1 METKIIKHLLK
12 ESRSTDLK
20 VTSIMSTANFFND
33 LLDSEGSLEDENI
46 IKECLERFDQ
56 DGDGDLNLREF
67 SALAEELFV
76 NADGQAYNLSIR
88 MCAEIFY
95 AFDSD
100 HDGKISFEE
109 FEAMWNKFILPVIKP
124 TAALI
129 AIDVQNDFI
138 DGSLAIRNCPAG
150 QEGKDVVP
158 VINNLLET
166 VPFEYVFYTF
176 DWHPEDHVSFI
187 DNVHLR
193 NFHESSLVP
202 QEEAKVFDTVI
213 FEGPPPIEQKLWPR
227 HCVQES
233 WGSEL
238 HSELHIAENAIFIYK
253 GTCSDIDSYS
263 AFWDN
268 QKLSQ
273 TNLSNELNS
282 RGVTD
287 VFVCGLATDYCVGY
301 TALHALE
308 HGYRT
313 ILIEDACRGVD
324 CIDIEK
330 MKEKLISNHGA
341 VTTSENVKNMAF
353 GRDRKPELGYR
364 TAMLTLTEE

>member
-1 METKIIKHLLK
+1 
-12 ESRSTDLK
+12 
-20 VTSIMSTANFFND
+20 MSTANFFND
-33 LLDSEGSLEDENI
+33 ILDSDTSLEDENL

-56 DGDGDLNLREF
+56 DGDGDLNLKEF
-67 SALAEELFV
+67 NALAEELFV
-76 NADGQAYNLSIR
+76 NADGEPYKLPVR
-88 MCAEIFY
+88 MCAEIFFV
-95 AFDSD
+95 FDSD
-100 HDGKISFEE
+100 HDGKISLEE

-124 TAALI
+124 KAALI

-138 DGSLAIRNCPAG
+138 DGSLAIRNCPAN
-150 QEGKDVVP
+150 QDGKDVVP

-166 VPFEYVFYTF
+166 VPFEYVFYTY

-193 NFHESSLVP
+193 NFHEDSLVA
-202 QEEAKVFDTVI
+202 QEDAKVFDTVI

-227 HCVQES
+227 HCVQET

-238 HSELHIAENAIFIYK
+238 HSELNIAENAIFIYK
-253 GTCSDIDSYS
+253 GTNSDIDSYS

-273 TNLSNELNS
+273 TNLSEEIDS
-282 RGVTD
+282 RGITD
-287 VFVCGLATDYCVGY
+287 VFVCGLATDYCVGS

-324 CIDIEK
+324 DIDIEK
-330 MKEKLISNHGA
+330 MKERLISNHGV
-341 VTTSENVKNMAF
+341 VTSSENVKNMAF
-353 GRDRKPELGYR
+353 GRDRRPELGYR
-364 TAMLTLTEE
+364 TAMLSLVEE

>member
-1 METKIIKHLLK
+1 
-12 ESRSTDLK
+12 
-20 VTSIMSTANFFND
+20 MSTANFFND
-33 LLDSEGSLEDENI
+33 LLESEASLDDENLI
-46 IKECLERFDQ
+46 SECLERFDQ
-56 DGDGDLNLREF
+56 DEDGALNIRELG
-67 SALAEELFV
+67 ALAEELFV
-76 NADGQAYNLSIR
+76 DSDGQTYVLPAR

-95 AFDSD
+95 TFDTD
-100 HDGKISFEE
+100 RNGKIGPKE
-109 FEAMWNKFILPVIKP
+109 FEVMWQKFIVPIIKP
-124 TAALI
+124 KTALI
-129 AIDVQNDFI
+129 VIDVQNDFI

-158 VINNLLET
+158 VINDLLNLVE
-166 VPFEYVFYTF
+166 FDFVFYTF

-193 NFHESSLVP
+193 NFHEESLVAHEDA
-202 QEEAKVFDTVI
+202 QIFDTVI

-238 HSELHIAENAIFIYK
+238 HPELNIAENAIFVYK
-253 GTCSDIDSYS
+253 GTCSNIDSYS

-273 TNLSNELNS
+273 TNLSDQLKS

-287 VFVCGLATDYCVGY
+287 IFVCGLATDYCVGY

-313 ILIEDACRGVD
+313 ILVEDACRGVD
-324 CIDIEK
+324 CKDIEK
-330 MKEKLISNHGA
+330 MKDKLIAENGA
-341 VTTSENVKNMAF
+341 VVSSEKVKSMAF
-353 GRDRKPELGYR
+353 GRDRRPELGYR
-364 TAMLTLTEE
+364 TAMLTLAED

>member
-1 METKIIKHLLK
+1 MSSDNFFDQLLDD
-12 ESRSTDLK
+12 ESDLK
-20 VTSIMSTANFFND
+20 
-33 LLDSEGSLEDENI
+33 DEQVI
-46 IKECLERFDQ
+46 VDCMQHFDR
-56 DGDGDLNLREF
+56 DGDGTLNLRE
-67 SALAEELFV
+67 LCTLTDELFIDENGV
-76 NADGQAYNLSIR
+76 AYEFPVR
-88 MCAEIFY
+88 MCAEVFY
-95 AFDSD
+95 AFDTD
-100 HDGKISFEE
+100 RDGKINMEE
-109 FEAMWNKFILPVIKP
+109 FKELWFNVIVPVIKP
-124 TAALI
+124 RTALI

-150 QEGKDVVP
+150 QEGYEVVP
-158 VINNLLET
+158 VINDLLDT
-166 VPFEYVFYTF
+166 VPFNYVFYTY

-193 NFHESSLVP
+193 NFHESCSVP
-202 QEEAKVFDTVI
+202 HDEAKIFDTVI

-227 HCVQES
+227 HCVQNS

-238 HSELHIAENAIFIYK
+238 HSELKIADNATFIYK

-273 TNLSNELNS
+273 TNLAEELRS

-287 VFVCGLATDYCVGY
+287 VFVSGLATEYCVGY

-313 ILIEDACRGVD
+313 ILVEDACRGVD
-324 CIDIEK
+324 VKDIEETK
-330 MKEKLISNHGA
+330 RKLVERHGA
-341 VTTSENVKNMAF
+341 IVTSDKVRNMVL
-353 GRDRKPELGYR
+353 GRNRRHDLGYR
-364 TAMLTLTEE
+364 TAMLAVNSKKF

>member
-1 METKIIKHLLK
+1 
-12 ESRSTDLK
+12 
-20 VTSIMSTANFFND
+20 MSTANFFND
-33 LLDSEGSLEDENI
+33 LLDSGSELDDENVIAECLQRFDEDE
-46 IKECLERFDQ
+46 DSA
-56 DGDGDLNLREF
+56 LNLREL
-67 SALAEELFV
+67 SSLCEELFV
-76 NADGQAYNLSIR
+76 DGDGQPYDVPTR

-95 AFDSD
+95 AFDKD
-100 HDGKISFEE
+100 RDGKLNSEE
-109 FEAMWNKFILPVIKP
+109 FGNMWNKFILPIIKP
-124 TAALI
+124 KNALI
-129 AIDVQNDFI
+129 VIDVQNDFI
-138 DGSLAIRNCPAG
+138 DGSLAIRNCPAA

-158 VINNLLET
+158 VINDLIES
-166 VPFEYVFYTF
+166 VPFDYVFYTF

-193 NFHESSLVP
+193 NFHESCEVP
-202 QEEAKVFDTVI
+202 QDEAKIFDTVV

-238 HSELHIAENAIFIYK
+238 HPELKIRENAIFIYK

-273 TNLSNELNS
+273 TNLSEELKS
-282 RGVTD
+282 RGVID

-301 TALHALE
+301 TAMHALE

-313 ILIEDACRGVD
+313 ILIEDACRGVAVK
-324 CIDIEK
+324 DIEK
-330 MKEKLISNHGA
+330 MKEKLIADHGA
-341 VTTSENVKNMAF
+341 VVTTSKVKNMVA
-353 GRDRKPELGYR
+353 GRDRLPEQGYR
-364 TAMLTLTEE
+364 TAMLTLSAEDNEEE